1 MSAGPNIGVI
11 VHLGYE
17 AGGDTGDVEKYAPKI
32 NAYDNFVSLEI
43 GTVSF
48 FLNDLEDAVPTCSS
62 HTPHEAVQPEDG
74 PAEAGLVRCELC
86 RPPAGRREAH
96 CRARPV

>member
-48 FLNDLEDAVPTCSS
+48 FLNDLEEVSALALKILQEVS
-62 HTPHEAVQPEDG
+62 EI
-74 PAEAGLVRCELC
+74 
-86 RPPAGRREAH
+86 REGF
-96 CRARPV
+96 